1 MCRVINQINLTE
13 VKAREGGERAEKER
27 RRKHLTDDGSEGIR
41 GEQTM
46 KRRII
51 WSGVRGRIGS
61 RIVKVIQRAWWCVD
75 DVVTGFWRKKSSRAT
90 SILNN

>member
-1 MCRVINQINLTE
+1 MSLNE
-13 VKAREGGERAEKER
+13 SKAREGENVQKKSGEEKR
-27 RRKHLTDDGSEGIR
+27 LTDDGSEGIR

-61 RIVKVIQRAWWCVD
+61 RIVKVIQRAWWC
-75 DVVTGFWRKKSSRAT
+75 
-90 SILNN
+90 